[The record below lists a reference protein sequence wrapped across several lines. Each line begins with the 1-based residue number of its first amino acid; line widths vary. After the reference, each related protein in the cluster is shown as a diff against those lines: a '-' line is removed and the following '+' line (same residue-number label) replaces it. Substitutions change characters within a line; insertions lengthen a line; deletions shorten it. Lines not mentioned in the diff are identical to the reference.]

1 MESNKFTRQTVEAIG
16 YAKKAAIDLG
26 MNYIGTEHILAGIS
40 KVTNGVAANILYNY
54 NLVYNDIISAIE
66 EDMGIKAKVRS
77 KSRAGIFS
85 LQTEPMQLW
94 EGPHRRPQNRDCHRL
109 EQSTYCWQYWRIRT
123 AKPTAFWQVLA

>member
-1 MESNKFTRQTVEAIG
+1 M
-16 YAKKAAIDLG
+16 G

-40 KVTNGVAANILYNY
+40 KVTNGVVANILYNY

-77 KSRAGIFS
+77 KSRAGNIQPS
-85 LQTEPMQLW
+85 
-94 EGPHRRPQNRDCHRL
+94 NRAHAIMGRAAQEAAEQDCHRL